1 MGESILN
8 LTYYYT
14 KGGFMKRQKWQEWA
28 QNENNISVLTAW
40 ARAGLTDEQIAK
52 SIGVSR
58 STLSEW
64 KKKHETIREALST
77 GKEFA
82 DRMVENSLFKMTQGY
97 TMNVKKAFK
106 VKKIE
111 YDDTGKKKVEKE
123 ELQYA
128 EETEYVSPDI
138 KAIMFWLKN
147 RKPDIW
153 REKIVDKE
161 GDEGG
166 NTGVVVLTPTQVQDL
181 QEVVK
186 KDDTE

>member
-1 MGESILN
+1 MGEWSEKK
-8 LTYYYT
+8 TYDNA
-14 KGGFMKRQKWQEWA
+14 KGGFMKRQRWQEWA

-40 ARAGLTDEQIAK
+40 ARAGFTDEQIAK
-52 SIGVSR
+52 SIGISR
-58 STLSEW
+58 STLSDW
-64 KKKHETIREALST
+64 KKKHESIREALST

-111 YDDTGKKKVEKE
+111 YDDTGKKKTEKE

-138 KAIMFWLKN
+138 RAIMFWLKN

-153 REKIVDKE
+153 REKITDKE
-161 GDEGG
+161 DNESGS
-166 NTGVVVLTPTQVQDL
+166 TGVVVLTPMQVQDL

-186 KDDTE
+186 KDETE